1 MTKRILPAALAI
13 ALIASLPVDAAFAGK
28 GGGGGGGGGH
38 SSGGGANRGPSDHG
52 GGFGFDRP
60 QTGAD
65 QRLFDQARK
74 ECNGP
79 KYPSGATP
87 QINYDANTFTCFE
100 PGSSRR

>member
-13 ALIASLPVDAAFAGK
+13 ALLASLPVDAAFAGR
-28 GGGGGGGGGH
+28 GGGGGGGGH
-38 SSGGGANRGPSDHG
+38 GFGGGSSANRGPSDHG
-52 GGFGFDRP
+52 GFGFDRP
-60 QTGAD
+60 QTSSD
-65 QRLFDQARK
+65 QRLFDEARK

-87 QINYDANTFTCFE
+87 RINYDANTFTCFE

>member
-13 ALIASLPVDAAFAGK
+13 ALLASLPVDAAFAGR
-28 GGGGGGGGGH
+28 GGGGGGGGH
-38 SSGGGANRGPSDHG
+38 GFGGGSSANRGPSDHG
-52 GGFGFDRP
+52 GFGFDRP
-60 QTGAD
+60 QTSAD
-65 QRLFDQARK
+65 QRLFDEARK

-87 QINYDANTFTCFE
+87 RINYDANTFTCFE